1 MTAIIVF
8 DLGGQFALSAPTPQS
23 PAPLRSAGSLRGNR
37 YYHGRRH
44 CIFTKF
50 PFKKEIH
57 LLLQY
62 EFRIL

>member
-37 YYHGRRH
+37 YYG
-44 CIFTKF
+44 KF
-50 PFKKEIH
+50 AMRKIINNLVNKIN
-57 LLLQY
+57 Q
-62 EFRIL
+62 RVKAAG

>member
-8 DLGGQFALSAPTPQS
+8 YWGGQFALSVPTPQS
-23 PAPLRSAGSLRGNR
+23 AAPLRSAASLRGNH
-37 YYHGRRH
+37 YYHGRRFY
-44 CIFTKF
+44 IFTKF

-57 LLLQY
+57 LLLQN